1 MAEKPFVN
9 RGEED
14 ILFIHAE
21 LIDKA
26 GNVILEGDDPVHFS
40 VEGGGSFLAAGNAA
54 VKTTTNYT
62 SPDQRLCRGYA
73 QAVIRTNGLLKPVT
87 VRCAGER
94 LPESKIVLPLV

>member
-1 MAEKPFVN
+1 
-9 RGEED
+9 
-14 ILFIHAE
+14 
-21 LIDKA
+21 
-26 GNVILEGDDPVHFS
+26 VHFS